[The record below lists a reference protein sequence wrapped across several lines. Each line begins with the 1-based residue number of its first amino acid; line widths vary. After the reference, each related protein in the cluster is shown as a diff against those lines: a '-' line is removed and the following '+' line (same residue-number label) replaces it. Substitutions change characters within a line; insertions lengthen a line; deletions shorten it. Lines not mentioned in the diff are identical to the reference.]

1 MSFNQN
7 DTNELSFEDMEKM
20 LSKADRSPD
29 QSKIDSNAELKL
41 KGLIR
46 DRVEELLARKP
57 DLLMSYLY
65 RLDVD
70 EHRIQSVLN
79 NFGGEDILTALADL
93 IWKRQMQRVESK
105 KQYKTKSRPE
115 DDLSWP

>member
-1 MSFNQN
+1 MLASAHGA
-7 DTNELSFEDMEKM
+7 MEKED
-20 LSKADRSPD
+20 LHSE
-29 QSKIDSNAELKL
+29 AEIELR
-41 KGLIR
+41 GLIR
-46 DRVEELLARKP
+46 DRVEELLARNP

-70 EHRIQSVLN
+70 EQKIQSVLN

-93 IWKRQMQRVESK
+93 IWKRQVQRVESK
-105 KQYKTKSRPE
+105 RLYKSKSRPN